1 MTRFRIVLF
10 TLLAA
15 FVALCFSLLVVGS
28 VDIPLKNVL
37 SIVSGEMSSNEA
49 WNFIVLE
56 SRVPLI
62 ATSALAGAALAV
74 CGLLLQT
81 LFGNPLADPSI
92 LGVSTGSSLGVAIV
106 MLLSGGSFGFAAY
119 GYFATL
125 SGALVGA
132 LAVMAVLLAFS
143 SVVKSSTM
151 LLIIGVLISYLASSA
166 ISLMNFFATQESVH
180 SYVIWGMGN
189 FTSVTLNQLPV
200 FSTVIAIGL
209 VCAVLMIKPLNAL
222 LLGDRY
228 AANLGVNLKLMRNG
242 LLIVAGLLTAVV
254 TAFCGPISF
263 VGLVVPHIS
272 RLILRTTDHSR
283 LLPVTMLSGAVL
295 AMVCML
301 VSLLPSNN
309 GLIPVNAITP
319 VIGVPVII
327 YIILNRRRIF
337 YFN

>member
-1 MTRFRIVLF
+1 
-10 TLLAA
+10 
-15 FVALCFSLLVVGS
+15 
-28 VDIPLKNVL
+28 
-37 SIVSGEMSSNEA
+37 
-49 WNFIVLE
+49 
-56 SRVPLI
+56 
-62 ATSALAGAALAV
+62 
-74 CGLLLQT
+74 
-81 LFGNPLADPSI
+81 
-92 LGVSTGSSLGVAIV
+92 
-106 MLLSGGSFGFAAY
+106 
-119 GYFATL
+119 
-125 SGALVGA
+125 
-132 LAVMAVLLAFS
+132 
-143 SVVKSSTM
+143 
-151 LLIIGVLISYLASSA
+151 
-166 ISLMNFFATQESVH
+166 
-180 SYVIWGMGN
+180 MGN

-272 RLILRTTDHSR
+272 RLILRKTDHSR

-301 VSLLPSNN
+301 VSVLPSNN

-337 YFN
+337 ISIDA

>member
-151 LLIIGVLISYLASSA
+151 LRVLISYLASSA

-301 VSLLPSNN
+301 VSVLPSNN

-327 YIILNRRRIF
+327 YVILNRRRIF